1 MSIYNKNPTTTSIR
15 NNRIIR
21 RAIIPANY
29 HHAAKLMAK
38 ALNVPVGEIYDDAVL
53 SFLKDAPKEAAEY
66 KHVGRKNNPPK
77 ISFWLD
83 TSVSQKAHDLAIQLG
98 ITEHEVLLT
107 AIYAF
112 AKKHKFDRLKI

>member
-1 MSIYNKNPTTTSIR
+1 MSIYNQNPTTTSIR

-38 ALNVPVGEIYDDAVL
+38 AFNVPVGEIYD
-53 SFLKDAPKEAAEY
+53 
-66 KHVGRKNNPPK
+66 
-77 ISFWLD
+77 D